1 MKKFTKS
8 FTITLGLITA
18 VTAILM
24 RVFSPESFDYA
35 LTMIGGVI

>member
-1 MKKFTKS
+1 MKEFTKS

-18 VTAILM
+18 VTLMLM

-35 LTMIGGVI
+35 LTIILGAI